1 MYTESDSQ
9 HCTSWR
15 LDDVVNDPILFGFLC
30 VEIVVPVEVML
41 NLQHTDSAVRK
52 LYFCS

>member
-15 LDDVVNDPILFGFLC
+15 LDNVVNDSIFFGFLC
-30 VEIVVPVEVML
+30 VEIIIPVEVML
-41 NLQHTDSAVRK
+41 DLQHIEIGG
-52 LYFCS
+52 